1 MKTPL
6 KFVPVIYL
14 LTLSLLAG
22 GDESPDLSNARQVL
36 AQFAESR
43 KNLSSFIVK
52 VHEKGTFTYTGFKG
66 TGTGYRKHEW
76 RFDGQ
81 HCKNITYLWG
91 DISIRDR
98 NVKEGDADY
107 LSRLWDGQTAYIF
120 DKQNFRSEGRG
131 NVIISKQSDPGDHEK
146 VCSESFKM
154 TYFGEIM
161 GYHWGDYI
169 PFHELFLKPSVILRL
184 REKRNNVRGVDCYV
198 IEAAVP
204 DKGNYTVWIDPVHD
218 FHIARIR
225 VQRKSG
231 DVAFDQRLGDNAT
244 MKELFEVLEFEKSG
258 EVWLPKICTSKHDL
272 DSDDINGSEKR
283 EITFTQIILDPDHKE
298 LGSFLP
304 DDIPNGTQ
312 VYFRAL
318 PSNQTFNWQD
328 GKVVD
333 SEGKVIYESLI
344 RKIQPEEKD

>member
-14 LTLSLLAG
+14 LILSLLAG
-22 GDESPDLSNARQVL
+22 GDESPDFSNARQVL
-36 AQFAESR
+36 AQFAKSR

-52 VHEKGTFTYTGFKG
+52 SYEKSTYIYTGFKG

-98 NVKEGDADY
+98 DVKEEDADY
-107 LSRLWDGQTAYIF
+107 HSDLWDGQTGYIF
-120 DKQNFRSEGRG
+120 DRHNKASG
-131 NVIISKQSDPGDHEK
+131 NVIISKKSDPGDHEK
-146 VCSESFKM
+146 VCSESFKH
-154 TYFGEIM
+154 THFGEIM
-161 GYHWGDYI
+161 GYHWGDDVPI
-169 PFHELFLKPSVILRL
+169 NELFLQTFATLQL

-198 IEAAVP
+198 LEATVP
-204 DKGNYTVWIDPVHD
+204 GRGEYTVWIDPVHD

-231 DVAFDQRLGDNAT
+231 DRIYDDVLRENAT
-244 MKELFEVLEFEKSG
+244 AKGLFEVVEFEKVG
-258 EVWLPKICTSKHDL
+258 EVWLPKTSKMKRVSH
-272 DSDDINGSEKR
+272 SNDIHTNEEC
-283 EITFTQIILDPDHKE
+283 EISFTQIILDPDHEK

-312 VYFRAL
+312 VWFRAL
-318 PSNQTFNWQD
+318 PPSETFIFQD
-328 GKVVD
+328 GKVIDVD
-333 SEGKVIYESLI
+333 GKIIMDCLKKLYPPL
-344 RKIQPEEKD
+344 PED